1 MNFLKWIR
9 KSFEFRGK
17 ASSRK
22 LTMFAAFF
30 LLSLGYLVHLYT
42 GRLIQDTFVWILAT
56 LVFLSSGLLTA
67 QNLVDIIK
75 GRFGGATQFIDY
87 EQDIYNNR
95 NRIDNPD
102 GVQDPEK

>member
-1 MNFLKWIR
+1 MKFLTWIR
-9 KSFEFRGK
+9 KSFEFRSK

-30 LLSLGYLVHLYT
+30 LLSLGYLIHLYT
-42 GRLIQDTFVWILAT
+42 GIPIQVEFIWIFAT

-87 EQDIYNNR
+87 EKDIYNNR
-95 NRIDNPD
+95 NRVDNPD
-102 GVQDPEK
+102 GMQDPEK

>member
-1 MNFLKWIR
+1 MAFLKWIR

-30 LLSLGYLVHLYT
+30 QLSLGYIVHLYT
-42 GRLIQDTFVWILAT
+42 GRPIQVEFIWIFAT

-87 EQDIYNNR
+87 EQDIYTKPGR
-95 NRIDNPD
+95 VDNPD
-102 GVQDPEK
+102 NITD

>member
-1 MNFLKWIR
+1 MAFLKWIK

-22 LTMFAAFF
+22 LTMFVSFF
-30 LLSLGYLVHLYT
+30 FLSLGFLVHLYT
-42 GRLIQDTFVWILAT
+42 GRLVQDTFVWIFAT
-56 LVFLSSGLLTA
+56 LVFLTSGLLTA

-87 EQDIYNNR
+87 EQDIYTKPGR
-95 NRIDNPD
+95 VDNPD
-102 GVQDPEK
+102 NITD